1 FAACAPDPLGPCGA
15 WPDGAIRD
23 RRAVPTD
30 PEQPYHPGSSS
41 SAVELF
47 PGGGLAYAIPSL
59 CYDQS
64 SIRIMSNIPA
74 TDRLPIRYRTA
85 SGSDRILKGASKNCG
100 SSPWAISLLG

>member
-1 FAACAPDPLGPCGA
+1 MQKVASCAPEPLGPCGA
-15 WPDGAIRD
+15 LPDGAILD

-64 SIRIMSNIPA
+64 SIGIMSNIPA
-74 TDRLPIRYRTA
+74 PDKLPSRYRTA
-85 SGSDRILKGASKNCG
+85 SGIDRIFKGGSKK
-100 SSPWAISLLG
+100 